1 MKDRFGREINYLR
14 ISITDRCNLRCKYCM
29 PENGFRKVDSKEVLT
44 IDEYLK
50 IVKAFKELGIEKV
63 RITGGEPLVKR
74 GVVDLIQG
82 IKEIGIKD
90 ISMTTN
96 GILLGDMARDL
107 KKAGLDRVNISLDSL
122 NPTRYREITR
132 GGDLQK
138 VLESIEICK
147 EVGIKPIKINTVVL
161 RSFNLDEFRD
171 FIDLTKNED
180 IIVRFIELMP
190 IGEAIQYKNNFV
202 SNEELIKLCTN
213 LTPIETKRVSG
224 PAKYYKI
231 EGYKGKVGFINPIS
245 CNFCKNCNRLRLTV
259 KGKIVLCLHSSKTV
273 DIKTPLREN
282 KDIKEII
289 LKAIDKKPERHS
301 LIQGKYNKTDMNEI
315 GG

>member
-29 PENGFRKVDSKEVLT
+29 PENGFCKVDSKEVLT

-50 IVKAFKELGIEKV
+50 IVKAFKELGIQKV

-74 GVVDLIQG
+74 GVVDLIRG

-90 ISMTTN
+90 IAMTTN
-96 GILLGDMARDL
+96 GILLGDMAKEL
-107 KKAGLDRVNISLDSL
+107 KGAGLDRVNISLDSL

-132 GGDLQK
+132 GGDLQR

-147 EVGIKPIKINTVVL
+147 KVGIKPIKINTVVL
-161 RSFNLDEFRD
+161 RSFNLDEFRN
-171 FIDLTKNED
+171 FVDLTKNED

-190 IGEAIQYKNNFV
+190 IGEAIQYRDNFV
-202 SNEELIKLCTN
+202 SNEELIKLCGN
-213 LTPIETKRVSG
+213 LVPVETKKASG
-224 PAKYYKI
+224 PAKYYRI
-231 EGYKGKVGFINPIS
+231 EGYRGKVGFINPIS

-259 KGKIVLCLHSSKTV
+259 KGKIVLCLHSNKTI
-273 DIKTPLREN
+273 DIKTPLRQN
-282 KDIKEII
+282 RDIKEVI
-289 LKAIDKKPERHS
+289 LKAIAEKPEHHS
-301 LIQGKYNKTDMNEI
+301 LIKGEYNKTDMNEI